1 VTGKL
6 YTDSANDI
14 LISRMIYRS
23 LPFSMTFKALMTF
36 NPDFKATPLFDVEY
50 IRKGQKAFLMEYYA
64 ICRMVLFAMTSS
76 DLDLT

>member
-1 VTGKL
+1 
-6 YTDSANDI
+6 
-14 LISRMIYRS
+14 
-23 LPFSMTFKALMTF
+23 MTFKALMTF